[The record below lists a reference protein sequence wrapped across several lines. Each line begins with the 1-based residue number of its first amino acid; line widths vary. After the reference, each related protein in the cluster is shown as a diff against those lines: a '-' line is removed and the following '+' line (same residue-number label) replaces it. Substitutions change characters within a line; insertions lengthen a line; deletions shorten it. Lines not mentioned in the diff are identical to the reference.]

1 MASFSKTAALLFCLA
16 LLFAACAATPSSCKC
31 VIKSGQKGSR
41 LLACTAT
48 NGAPA
53 YAYAT
58 GLVTRNTNRCI
69 RSTWYR
75 KITDSRAAFG
85 LCAPCATGAEADA
98 CVKYARD
105 VIQDW
110 CAAKFPKMDQ
120 PRCKCT
126 ATSRGVGKSTVSCR
140 TVGGKVEKM
149 DVNGLNRNAKELRA
163 CFNRNIPKAAE
174 TVYCRPC
181 THAARARSCATFIK
195 FTAKA
200 LCYHRG

>member
-1 MASFSKTAALLFCLA
+1 MTSFIKTAALLLCFA
-16 LLFAACAATPSSCKC
+16 LLFADCTATASSCKC
-31 VIKSGQKGSR
+31 MIKSGRNGSR
-41 LLACTAT
+41 LLACTGS
-48 NGAPA
+48 NGAQA

-58 GLVTRNTNRCI
+58 GLITRNTNRCI
-69 RSTWYR
+69 RRTWYL

-85 LCAPCATGAEADA
+85 LCAPCASGAEANA

-110 CAAKFPKMDQ
+110 CAAKFPMMDH

-126 ATSRGVGKSTVSCR
+126 AKSRGVGKSTVSCR
-140 TVGGKVEKM
+140 TVGGKVEKIQL
-149 DVNGLNRNAKELRA
+149 DGLGRNAKKMRA
-163 CFNRNIPKAAE
+163 CVKRIIPKAAE

-200 LCYHRG
+200 LC